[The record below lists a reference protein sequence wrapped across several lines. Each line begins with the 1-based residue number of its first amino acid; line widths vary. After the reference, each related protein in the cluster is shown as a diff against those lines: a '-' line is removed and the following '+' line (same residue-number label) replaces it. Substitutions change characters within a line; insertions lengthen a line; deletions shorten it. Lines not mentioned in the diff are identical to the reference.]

1 MKANEKKY
9 SIICTTDPYN
19 AGRHIGFKL
28 NHERTQ
34 GIKVLASELNLKEAK
49 KALDGFATEDLRAK
63 NDINEIGTFQ
73 ELQEMY
79 KEMGIP
85 ASSKELAWYKGA
97 GFYCNDE
104 PLYIFGKNDSYS
116 YDIFTY
122 SIEEAPAELY

>member
-19 AGRHIGFKL
+19 AARHIGFKL

-34 GIKVLASELNLKEAK
+34 GIKVLASELTLHEAHK
-49 KALDGFATEDLRAK
+49 KLDSFAREDLREK
-63 NDINEIGTFQ
+63 DDVNEIDTLR
-73 ELQEMY
+73 ELKEVY

-97 GFYCNDE
+97 GFYCNNE
-104 PLYIFGKNDSYS
+104 PVYLFGKETGFS
-116 YDIFTY
+116 YDIFNY
-122 SIEEAPAELY
+122 SIVKAQEEE